1 MHYSQLNG
9 NGHVASADA
18 HEALGYAPTKTL
30 DGSADGSQALQQG
43 NPLQAIRQRLWLILL
58 VVVMVT
64 GLAAA
69 FSFLQTPVYVSS
81 VRVVLEQ
88 GPASDDSDAI
98 RSISEE
104 LKGLQTLA
112 TTMMEMGIPHPV
124 AQDVIRRLDLRMSP
138 ETLLGGLNLQQLSET
153 QVIEISYMDPNPERA
168 QRIAST
174 VGDVFTER
182 FSKISPSSNPVTATV
197 LEEANLPT
205 TPVSPD
211 PVRNI
216 LLGMVLGLMVGV
228 GLAFLLDY
236 LSNDWRSTEEVEQFS
251 GVPSF
256 VTIPQF
262 KMPKNSEEN

>member
-9 NGHVASADA
+9 NGHVARADA
-18 HEALGYAPTKTL
+18 HEALGYAPAKTL
-30 DGSADGSQALQQG
+30 DGSQALQQG
-43 NPLQAIRQRLWLILL
+43 NPLQAIRLRLWLILL
-58 VVVMVT
+58 VAVVVA
-64 GLAAA
+64 GFAAA
-69 FSFLQTPVYVSS
+69 FSFLQTPMYVSS

-88 GPASDDSDAI
+88 GPAGDDNDAI

-104 LKGLQTLA
+104 LEGLQTLA
-112 TTMMEMGIPHPV
+112 TTMMEMGIPRPV

-138 ETLLGGLNLQQLSET
+138 EALLSDLSLQQLSET
-153 QVIEISYMDPNPERA
+153 QVIEITYMDSSPEQA
-168 QRIAST
+168 QRISST
-174 VGDVFTER
+174 AGDVFTER

-197 LEEANLPT
+197 MEEATLPT
-205 TPVSPD
+205 SPVSPD
-211 PVRNI
+211 PVRNV
-216 LLGMVLGLMVGV
+216 LLGLVLGLMVGV